1 MAWFL
6 GARPSRPHLLVCR
19 AKPVAETAALHK
31 DSPTKFFRAPAHF
44 QAIHFR
50 TDASSGV
57 FLMPTGHASL
67 MPALRRVVLV
77 GTSAERTDGQLLGA
91 FVTDRDAD
99 AFGQLVRRH
108 GPMVIRQA
116 I

>member
-1 MAWFL
+1 
-6 GARPSRPHLLVCR
+6 
-19 AKPVAETAALHK
+19 
-31 DSPTKFFRAPAHF
+31 
-44 QAIHFR
+44 
-50 TDASSGV
+50 
-57 FLMPTGHASL
+57 MPTGHASL